1 MARLTTEERQR
12 MIVDEAIK
20 IIHNTGYSSLS
31 IRELS
36 QKVGISESAIYRHF
50 LNKEDIILG
59 ILSRFGEFDEQ
70 LINEMNLISNPMD
83 KIRHFVLFHFKFLEK
98 NKEMTSVLFSEHIFT
113 ESEILRN
120 KMMITIQKRKEIV
133 SNVIEA
139 AKKESKISDIP
150 TRELLTMLLGYIRLV
165 VLEWRL
171 SSFSFSLLE
180 RGNQVLK
187 AIEIIMIGEK

>member
-36 QKVGISESAIYRHF
+36 QRVGISESAIYRHF

>member
-187 AIEIIMIGEK
+187 AI